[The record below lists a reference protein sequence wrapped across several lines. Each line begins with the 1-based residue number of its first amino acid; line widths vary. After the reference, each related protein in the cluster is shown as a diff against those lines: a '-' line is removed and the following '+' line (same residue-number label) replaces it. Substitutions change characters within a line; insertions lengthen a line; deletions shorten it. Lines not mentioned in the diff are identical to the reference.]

1 MAIDKIAFF
10 GDSYCADLEGSYIEE
25 LSKDYEILHMG
36 EHGFGL
42 NFAVE
47 QFRTFLLTNK
57 NLDNIFFVFMNSA
70 SVRKQIQC
78 TTNDPVTSS
87 GERPLP
93 FSSDPAIC
101 EDFND
106 SYLKAIKYHELYIQN
121 DSEDLR
127 NYHNSMEAQQWLIH
141 KFKVNG
147 YVRFLC
153 FRHEAEIL
161 NNPLNFPYNNI
172 KFTNLCDFSKHFT
185 LEAPI
190 NPDFKNHFCSKGQ
203 KGMEQVI
210 REAINECSN

>member
-10 GDSYCADLEGSYIEE
+10 GDSYCADLEGTYIEE

-70 SVRKQIQC
+70 SGRKQIKWP
-78 TTNDPVTSS
+78 NFLH

-93 FSSDPAIC
+93 RSSHPTIS

-153 FRHEAEIL
+153 FKNEAKIL
-161 NNPLNFPYNNI
+161 NNPLNFTYNNL
-172 KFTNLCDFSKHFT
+172 KFTNLYNFSEHFT
-185 LEAPI
+185 PGAPSTI
-190 NPDFKNHFCSKGQ
+190 KNPDFKNHFCSKGQ
-203 KGMEQVI
+203 KGMEQII
-210 REAINECSN
+210 REAIDEYSN